1 MSDVKAR
8 VRRILEKNPGCAR
21 TYETMHVVFPCAP
34 QVGWYV
40 GLRSMDTSTYEHVRH
55 FALARIEAK
64 WTDVE
69 GRIARI
75 GTDTYGEYEGLLW
88 IDLEEVA

>member
-1 MSDVKAR
+1 MNEVNAR
-8 VRRILEKNPGCAR
+8 VRRIREKSPSSER
-21 TYETMHVVFPCAP
+21 IYETTQVVFPCPP

-40 GLRSMDTSTYEHVRH
+40 GLRSMERNTYEHVRY
-55 FALARIEAK
+55 FAQSTIEAK

-69 GRIARI
+69 GRISRI
-75 GTDTYGEYEGLLW
+75 GTDTYGEYDGELW